1 MKNPTD
7 PGQWLRAADR
17 RNSLIFIGAALLLL
31 LAILAAGD
39 EIKDHAA
46 AIETWIAGLGPW
58 GIAGF
63 VAIYI
68 AATSL
73 LIPESALSII
83 AGALFGLAWG
93 IAAAA
98 LAMLLAATLQYALAR
113 RLLHERIE
121 RLLAGR
127 PLLAS
132 IERAVKRQ
140 EFRLQLLLR
149 LAPLN
154 PATISYLLGAAG
166 VRFGGF
172 VLACLAVAPHLL
184 LEVYFGYAGRHA
196 VHMAARDH
204 HQVYL
209 HDAIVFGGLA
219 IAVLVL
225 ALISRTAYKAV
236 LEAVANPPSAAAGQ
250 TTPTSG
256 HRA

>member
-1 MKNPTD
+1 MTNPTG

-17 RNSLIFIGAALLLL
+17 RNTLIFIGAALLLW

-46 AIETWIAGLGPW
+46 AVETWIAGLGPW

-63 VAIYI
+63 VAINI

-73 LIPESALSII
+73 LVPESALSII

-98 LAMLLAATLQYALAR
+98 LAMLLAAVLQYALAR

-127 PLLAS
+127 PLLVS
-132 IERAVKRQ
+132 IERAVKKQ
-140 EFRLQLLLR
+140 EFRLQLPLR

-154 PATISYLLGAAG
+154 PATISYLLGATG

-172 VLACLAVAPHLL
+172 VLA
-184 LEVYFGYAGRHA
+184 
-196 VHMAARDH
+196 
-204 HQVYL
+204 
-209 HDAIVFGGLA
+209 
-219 IAVLVL
+219 L

-236 LEAVANPPSAAAGQ
+236 LEAVADQPSASVAASQ
-250 TTPTSG
+250 ATPISR